1 MMAAKPLE
9 PPEFSRDDFLTDAV
23 YSWLLENASDQFTE
37 ERLLA
42 RLSAEG
48 KKLGV
53 TNVKTLYLSYKKEN
67 RRRRTGFY
75 GNATD
80 FTDQPMEL
88 YCGEYVCTDDG
99 VELATRDGSIV
110 ACRHPIM
117 PVKRL
122 VDIDTGEVKTEIAY
136 RRGNRWRT
144 EMVSKQILASAQ
156 KIVTLADKGIA
167 VDSNSARDLVGYL
180 SFLEAQNYDRIPET
194 PTVQHL
200 GWVDGD
206 EFSPYLEGLVYDC
219 AAGFQNE
226 FRAVHTEGDFDVW
239 MALAKEVRAGK
250 SLPARIALA
259 ASFASPLLSQLD
271 ALPFMVHLWGS
282 MSGIGKSVALL
293 LAGSVWANPEIG
305 SYVKPIRGTNAG
317 LEQYA
322 AFCRHLPVCLDE
334 LQTIQERKDFDEMVY
349 VLCEGTSKLKST
361 KEGGV
366 SRMLKWNNTFITTGE
381 MPITTANSKAGAV
394 NRVIEVE
401 CTDKLFDDPRTASQI
416 LKANYGHAGKHF
428 IEELR
433 KRPGLFEL
441 MREKQEGF
449 FDILKAHSTDKQAL
463 SASFLLA
470 ADAIIDMVLFEDG
483 NSVTVDEIKP
493 LLVTPEMANTGW
505 RAYEWLLGW
514 ASSNPSHFHTTGDWL
529 TECWGE
535 VKGNVLCVNTVIM
548 RREMTNAGFNVDSFL
563 SWAAREKRVLRGRD
577 EFARATRIKGVKTPV
592 KCFHIVLE
600 EEEDDEDMTAN
611 AYVVKV

>member
-1 MMAAKPLE
+1 MVTAKPLE

-23 YSWLLENASDQFTE
+23 YSWLLEKATDQFTE

-42 RLSAEG
+42 RLALEG

-53 TNVKTLYLSYKKEN
+53 TNVKTMYLSYKKEK
-67 RRRRTGFY
+67 RKKHTGFY

-117 PVKRL
+117 PIKRM

-144 EMVSKQILASAQ
+144 EMVSKQVLASAQ
-156 KIVTLADKGIA
+156 KIVALADKGIA
-167 VDSNSARDLVGYL
+167 VDSNSARDLVAYL

-200 GWVDGD
+200 GWVDGS
-206 EFSPYLEGLVYDC
+206 EFSPYLDGLTYDP
-219 AAGFQNE
+219 ASGFQME
-226 FRAVHTEGDFDVW
+226 FKAVHIKGSFDQWTE
-239 MALAKEVRAGK
+239 LAKKVRAGQ

-334 LQTIQERKDFDEMVY
+334 LQTIQGRKEFDEMVY

-381 MPITTANSKAGAV
+381 MPITNANSKAGAV

-401 CTDKLFDDPRTASQI
+401 CTERLFDDPRKASQI
-416 LKANYGHAGKHF
+416 LKANYGHAGRHF
-428 IEELR
+428 IGELR
-433 KRPGLFEL
+433 KQPGLFDQ
-441 MREKQEGF
+441 MRGKQEAYF
-449 FDILKAHSTDKQAL
+449 VDLKANATDKQAL

-470 ADAIIDMVLFEDG
+470 ADEITDMVLFHDG
-483 NSVTVDEIKP
+483 NSLSAEEIKP
-493 LLVTPEMANTGW
+493 LLMSPDMANTGW
-505 RAYEWLLGW
+505 RAYEWLMGW
-514 ASSNPSHFHTTGDWL
+514 VGSNPGHFFSTGEWL

-535 VKGNVLCVNTVIM
+535 IKGNVLCVNTVIM

-563 SWAAREKRVLRGRD
+563 SWGAREKKVLRGKD
-577 EFARATRIKGVKTPV
+577 EFARATRIKNVKTPV
-592 KCFHIVLE
+592 KCFHIVME
-600 EEEDDEDMTAN
+600 EEEYDEDMPEN
-611 AYVVKV
+611 AYVARV

>member
-1 MMAAKPLE
+1 
-9 PPEFSRDDFLTDAV
+9 
-23 YSWLLENASDQFTE
+23 
-37 ERLLA
+37 
-42 RLSAEG
+42 
-48 KKLGV
+48 
-53 TNVKTLYLSYKKEN
+53 
-67 RRRRTGFY
+67 
-75 GNATD
+75 
-80 FTDQPMEL
+80 
-88 YCGEYVCTDDG
+88 
-99 VELATRDGSIV
+99 
-110 ACRHPIM
+110 
-117 PVKRL
+117 
-122 VDIDTGEVKTEIAY
+122 
-136 RRGNRWRT
+136 
-144 EMVSKQILASAQ
+144 MVSKQILASAQ

-226 FRAVHTEGDFDVW
+226 FRAVHAAGDFDTW
-239 MALAKEVRAGK
+239 LALAREVRAGK

-381 MPITTANSKAGAV
+381 MPITTVNSKAGAV

-401 CTDKLFDDPRTASQI
+401 CAEKLFDDPRTASQI

-470 ADAIIDMVLFEDG
+470 ADAVIDVVLFEDG
-483 NSVTVDEIKP
+483 NSVTVEEIKP
-493 LLVTPEMANTGW
+493 LLVPPEMANTGW

-529 TECWGE
+529 TECWGA

-563 SWAAREKRVLRGRD
+563 SWADREKRVLRGRD
-577 EFARATRIKGVKTPV
+577 EFARTTRIKGVKTPV

-600 EEEDDEDMTAN
+600 EADDGEDMPAN
-611 AYVVKV
+611 AYVVRGLGP